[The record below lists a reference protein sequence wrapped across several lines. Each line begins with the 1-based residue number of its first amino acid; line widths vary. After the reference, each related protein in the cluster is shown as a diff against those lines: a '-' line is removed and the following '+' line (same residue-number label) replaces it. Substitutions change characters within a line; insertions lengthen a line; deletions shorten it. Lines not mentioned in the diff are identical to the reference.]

1 MLRLIPKNQ
10 QKRQIPPE
18 LASLGLPE
26 RLLELLLD
34 REIDTPEKIERY
46 LHPKRE
52 DLLDPMLMQDM
63 DKAVNVIRD
72 AIEKHEEIT
81 VFGDYDV
88 DGVTATAILLTY
100 LRKQGAQVGFY
111 IPDRHGEGYGLNIAA
126 IEQIATHSKLL
137 ITVDCGITCAAEV
150 ARAKEL
156 GMRVIVDNGVRAFA
170 PLQTARQLGLDVI
183 VTDHHQLG
191 PQIPEC
197 EAVLNP
203 LLGHYPFRRLCG
215 AGVAFKLVQAMGGT
229 EAIEPLWELAA
240 LATIADIV
248 PLMDENRVIVY
259 YGLAAMAATQRPGL
273 IALMESAGVDL
284 QKVSSSD
291 VAFRMAPR
299 INAGGRLALASRGV
313 QLLTTRR
320 MDTAREIAE
329 ELNQDNIR
337 RRELEIEIFQQ
348 ADEMTRQQIDFMNE
362 RAIVV
367 CGEGWNPGVIG
378 LAASRLVEKYK
389 WPTILLSRDGDIC
402 VGSARS
408 IPGVNIHEAMSTC
421 RDLFIRFG
429 GHAQAAGLTIEAK
442 NVPEFKRRLS
452 EAIREQAAP
461 EAFIPTEEYDLEL
474 ELSEMTEAFVDAFSA
489 MQPTGF
495 GNPAPV
501 FCVRG
506 VHTTDVRT
514 IGKDGAHLRMR
525 LAQGSDMRS
534 AIGFRMGDRA
544 ANLPEVIEA
553 IITLSINV
561 WQDKRSV
568 QCELRQMQAYM
579 PGKAF
584 IAECQRQSEKI
595 SNAMLSTLC
604 LPDQKAENIERMTL
618 EQAKT
623 VLASEFEKGYQGI
636 LIGVHTLAALK
647 LLNVHLAVMHAQLDY
662 VLEKTEDIRGFNTLV
677 MVPDWANIA
686 FSPRLIVAMDGM
698 LSDGERVLVK
708 EKFPKARVIEVTD
721 MRTQSSSAACR
732 LLPDDSSLRQL
743 YKALRQREKT
753 DCTMNVLS
761 AATGLEE
768 DMIRCGMRIMQQLG
782 LIEYTLYPL
791 SFKVLP
797 SGKVSLEDSSLR
809 AKLIRMKDEG
819 GNRFDAGRM

>member
-156 GMRVIVDNGVRAFA
+156 GMR
-170 PLQTARQLGLDVI
+170 VI

-721 MRTQSSSAACR
+721 MRTQSASAACR

-819 GNRFDAGRM
+819 GEPF

>member
-156 GMRVIVDNGVRAFA
+156 GMRVIV
-170 PLQTARQLGLDVI
+170 
-183 VTDHHQLG
+183 TDHHQLG

-273 IALMESAGVDL
+273 IALMESAGVDP

-623 VLASEFEKGYQGI
+623 VLAREFEKGYQGI

-743 YKALRQREKT
+743 YKVLRQREKT

-819 GNRFDAGRM
+819 GKPF

>member
-52 DLLDPMLMQDM
+52 DLVDPMLMQDM

-156 GMRVIVDNGVRAFA
+156 GMRVIV
-170 PLQTARQLGLDVI
+170 
-183 VTDHHQLG
+183 TDHHQLG

-273 IALMESAGVDL
+273 IALMESAGVDP

-442 NVPEFKRRLS
+442 NVPDFKRRLS

>member
-52 DLLDPMLMQDM
+52 DLVDPMLMQDM

-156 GMRVIVDNGVRAFA
+156 GMRVIV
-170 PLQTARQLGLDVI
+170 
-183 VTDHHQLG
+183 TDHHQLG

-273 IALMESAGVDL
+273 IALMESAGVDP

-721 MRTQSSSAACR
+721 MRTQSFSAACR

>member
-46 LHPKRE
+46 LYPKRE

-156 GMRVIVDNGVRAFA
+156 GMRVIV
-170 PLQTARQLGLDVI
+170 
-183 VTDHHQLG
+183 TDHHQLG

-259 YGLAAMAATQRPGL
+259 YGLAAMTATQRPGL
-273 IALMESAGVDL
+273 IALMESAGVDP

-604 LPDQKAENIERMTL
+604 LPDQKAENIERVTL

-623 VLASEFEKGYQGI
+623 VLAREFEKGYQGI

-743 YKALRQREKT
+743 YKVLRQREKT

-819 GNRFDAGRM
+819 GKPF

>member
-156 GMRVIVDNGVRAFA
+156 GMRVIV
-170 PLQTARQLGLDVI
+170 
-183 VTDHHQLG
+183 TDHHQLG

-273 IALMESAGVDL
+273 IALMESAGVDP

-743 YKALRQREKT
+743 YKVLRQREKT

-809 AKLIRMKDEG
+809 AKLIRMKEEG

>member
-156 GMRVIVDNGVRAFA
+156 GMRVIV
-170 PLQTARQLGLDVI
+170 
-183 VTDHHQLG
+183 TDHHQLG

-273 IALMESAGVDL
+273 IALMESAGVDP

-743 YKALRQREKT
+743 YKVLRQREKT

-819 GNRFDAGRM
+819 GKPF

>member
-156 GMRVIVDNGVRAFA
+156 GMRVIV
-170 PLQTARQLGLDVI
+170 
-183 VTDHHQLG
+183 TDHHQLG

-273 IALMESAGVDL
+273 IALMESAGVDM

-337 RRELEIEIFQQ
+337 RRELEIEIFQR

-474 ELSEMTEAFVDAFSA
+474 ELSEMTEAFVDAFST

-584 IAECQRQSEKI
+584 IAECQRQSERI

>member
-156 GMRVIVDNGVRAFA
+156 GMR
-170 PLQTARQLGLDVI
+170 VI

-452 EAIREQAAP
+452 KAIREQAAP

-797 SGKVSLEDSSLR
+797 SGKVSLEGSSLR

>member
-52 DLLDPMLMQDM
+52 DLVDPMLMQDM

-156 GMRVIVDNGVRAFA
+156 GMR
-170 PLQTARQLGLDVI
+170 VI

>member
-10 QKRQIPPE
+10 QRRQIPPE

-156 GMRVIVDNGVRAFA
+156 GMRVIV
-170 PLQTARQLGLDVI
+170 
-183 VTDHHQLG
+183 TDHHQLG

-273 IALMESAGVDL
+273 IALMESAGVDM

-474 ELSEMTEAFVDAFSA
+474 ELSELTEAFVDAFSA

-604 LPDQKAENIERMTL
+604 LPDQKAENIELMTL

>member
-156 GMRVIVDNGVRAFA
+156 GMRVIV
-170 PLQTARQLGLDVI
+170 
-183 VTDHHQLG
+183 TDHHQLG

-259 YGLAAMAATQRPGL
+259 YGLAAMTATQRPGL

>member
-52 DLLDPMLMQDM
+52 DLVDPMLMQDM

-156 GMRVIVDNGVRAFA
+156 GMR
-170 PLQTARQLGLDVI
+170 VI

-743 YKALRQREKT
+743 YKVLRQREKT

>member
-156 GMRVIVDNGVRAFA
+156 GMR
-170 PLQTARQLGLDVI
+170 VI

-743 YKALRQREKT
+743 YKVLRQREKT

-809 AKLIRMKDEG
+809 AKLIRMKEEG

>member
-156 GMRVIVDNGVRAFA
+156 GMRVIV
-170 PLQTARQLGLDVI
+170 
-183 VTDHHQLG
+183 TDHHQLG

-273 IALMESAGVDL
+273 IALMESAGVDP

-819 GNRFDAGRM
+819 GEPF

>member
-156 GMRVIVDNGVRAFA
+156 GMRVIV
-170 PLQTARQLGLDVI
+170 
-183 VTDHHQLG
+183 TDHHQLG

-273 IALMESAGVDL
+273 IALMESAGVDP

-442 NVPEFKRRLS
+442 DVPEFKRRLS

-809 AKLIRMKDEG
+809 AKLIRMKNEG

>member
-156 GMRVIVDNGVRAFA
+156 GMRVIV
-170 PLQTARQLGLDVI
+170 
-183 VTDHHQLG
+183 TDHHQIG

-721 MRTQSSSAACR
+721 MRTQSSSAARR

-743 YKALRQREKT
+743 YRALRQREKT

>member
-156 GMRVIVDNGVRAFA
+156 GMR
-170 PLQTARQLGLDVI
+170 VI

-553 IITLSINV
+553 ISTLSINV

>member
-156 GMRVIVDNGVRAFA
+156 GMRVIV
-170 PLQTARQLGLDVI
+170 
-183 VTDHHQLG
+183 TDHHQIG

-229 EAIEPLWELAA
+229 EAIESLWELAA

-273 IALMESAGVDL
+273 IALMESAGVDM

>member
-72 AIEKHEEIT
+72 AIEKQEEIT

-156 GMRVIVDNGVRAFA
+156 GMR
-170 PLQTARQLGLDVI
+170 VI

>member
-156 GMRVIVDNGVRAFA
+156 GMR
-170 PLQTARQLGLDVI
+170 VI

-474 ELSEMTEAFVDAFSA
+474 ELSEITEAFVDAFSA

-636 LIGVHTLAALK
+636 LIGVHTLAAMK

>member
-111 IPDRHGEGYGLNIAA
+111 IPDRHGEGYGLNIVA

-156 GMRVIVDNGVRAFA
+156 GMR
-170 PLQTARQLGLDVI
+170 VI

-721 MRTQSSSAACR
+721 MRMQSSSAACR

>member
-156 GMRVIVDNGVRAFA
+156 GMR
-170 PLQTARQLGLDVI
+170 VI

-452 EAIREQAAP
+452 EAIRKQAAP

-604 LPDQKAENIERMTL
+604 LPDQKTENIERMTL

>member
-52 DLLDPMLMQDM
+52 DLVDPMLMQDM

-156 GMRVIVDNGVRAFA
+156 GMR
-170 PLQTARQLGLDVI
+170 VI

-647 LLNVHLAVMHAQLDY
+647 LLNVHLAVLHAQLDY

>member
-111 IPDRHGEGYGLNIAA
+111 IPDRHGEGYGLNVAA

-156 GMRVIVDNGVRAFA
+156 GMR
-170 PLQTARQLGLDVI
+170 VI

-273 IALMESAGVDL
+273 IALMESAGVDM

-819 GNRFDAGRM
+819 GEPF

>member
-52 DLLDPMLMQDM
+52 DLVDPMLMQDM

-156 GMRVIVDNGVRAFA
+156 GMR
-170 PLQTARQLGLDVI
+170 VI

-782 LIEYTLYPL
+782 LVEYTLYPL

>member
-156 GMRVIVDNGVRAFA
+156 GMR
-170 PLQTARQLGLDVI
+170 VI

-452 EAIREQAAP
+452 EAIRKQAAP

-809 AKLIRMKDEG
+809 AKLIRMKNEG

>member
-52 DLLDPMLMQDM
+52 DLVDPMLMQDM

-156 GMRVIVDNGVRAFA
+156 GMR
-170 PLQTARQLGLDVI
+170 VI

-348 ADEMTRQQIDFMNE
+348 ADEMTRLQIDFMNE

>member
-156 GMRVIVDNGVRAFA
+156 GMRVIV
-170 PLQTARQLGLDVI
+170 
-183 VTDHHQLG
+183 TDHHQLG

-273 IALMESAGVDL
+273 IALMESAGVDP

-525 LAQGSDMRS
+525 LAQGNDMRS